1 MPLATAEASAASD
14 LANADANITAIEAC
28 PKFATLSSDV
38 ARARA
43 DAATAS
49 VKLEEARRDATA
61 HDLSSIKRRIDTI
74 DARAKAAAEART
86 KLEMEIARLE
96 GIVESEGGK
105 GLADREAAAREQAE
119 AARAALQRVTEEA
132 DTLKLLR
139 QTLDQARE
147 ETSAKFVG
155 PVARRAKRY
164 IERLL
169 PGCDLSFSEDLAL
182 GAVIRGG
189 ISEGCADLSRGTQ
202 EQLAILTRIAFA
214 DLLLDQG
221 RPVSLILD
229 DPLVYSDDARLDLM
243 IEILCE
249 AAERMQVILLTCRER
264 AFRHLRGHRLS
275 LTAAV

>member
-1 MPLATAEASAASD
+1 VPLATAEASAASD

-61 HDLSSIKRRIDTI
+61 HDLNSIKRWINTI

-86 KLEMEIARLE
+86 RLEMEIARLE

-155 PVARRAKRY
+155 PVAGRAKRY

-202 EQLAILTRIAFA
+202 E
-214 DLLLDQG
+214 
-221 RPVSLILD
+221 
-229 DPLVYSDDARLDLM
+229 
-243 IEILCE
+243 
-249 AAERMQVILLTCRER
+249 
-264 AFRHLRGHRLS
+264 
-275 LTAAV
+275 